1 MGNLPIFCGMQP
13 AFDTSL
19 TGEPCLTSLDFHLFS
34 LYSFRILHHKGTP
47 MASTSLTLSPHWE
60 SFIQTE
66 VASGRFASASEV
78 VRAALRELEDK
89 SKRLDALRAHLREGA
104 DQAERGEFVAGFDM
118 SAVIAR
124 AKSGA

>member
-1 MGNLPIFCGMQP
+1 
-13 AFDTSL
+13 
-19 TGEPCLTSLDFHLFS
+19 
-34 LYSFRILHHKGTP
+34 

-89 SKRLDALRAHLREGA
+89 SKRLEALRAHLRDGA
-104 DQAERGEFVAGFDM
+104 DQAARGDFVAGFDM
-118 SAVIAR
+118 GAVIAR
-124 AKSGA
+124 AKSGAA